1 MLARRSMRPSDYPT
15 WPDSSSDKWLLI
27 RNFPSPILSGKTER
41 IPFEL
46 MGAEDGQD
54 HKRGVPRERGQRVE
68 SARCRGRWLVCAL
81 VASIA
86 LAVSSDFHARPAS

>member
-1 MLARRSMRPSDYPT
+1 MRPSDYPT

-27 RNFPSPILSGKTER
+27 QNFPRLILSGETKP

-54 HKRGVPRERGQRVE
+54 NKRGVPRKRG
-68 SARCRGRWLVCAL
+68 
-81 VASIA
+81 
-86 LAVSSDFHARPAS
+86 